1 MDKFKE
7 IRPIVLGVVRIGREN
22 VLSKGDGTIRRT
34 IQWMYDLE
42 KLPFS
47 EILLKYF
54 SSWTQYATIVSSYLW
69 KSIELGLVQKPFNE
83 IISN

>member
-1 MDKFKE
+1 MYLIFS
-7 IRPIVLGVVRIGREN
+7 LGREN

-42 KLPFS
+42 KLPSS

-54 SSWTQYATIVSSYLW
+54 SNWTQYATIVSSYLW

>member
-1 MDKFKE
+1 
-7 IRPIVLGVVRIGREN
+7 
-22 VLSKGDGTIRRT
+22 
-34 IQWMYDLE
+34 MYDLE
-42 KLPFS
+42 KLPSS

-54 SSWTQYATIVSSYLW
+54 SNWTQYATIVSSYLW